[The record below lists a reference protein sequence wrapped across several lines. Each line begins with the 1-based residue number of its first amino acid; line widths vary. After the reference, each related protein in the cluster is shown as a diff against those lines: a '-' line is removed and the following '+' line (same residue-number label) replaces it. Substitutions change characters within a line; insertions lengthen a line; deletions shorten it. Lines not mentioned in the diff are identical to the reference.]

1 MSFSNA
7 FFDTILQNG
16 NSLDANIA
24 SLQVKFGLIIAQ
36 TQITKCVY

>member
-7 FFDTILQNG
+7 LFDTIRTY
-16 NSLDANIA
+16 LDANIA